1 MIMEAWLFLA
11 DFEFTAQ
18 DYFSGGLQMTLEP
31 GTEHTA
37 VEAPVATSNSTD
49 SVLPSPNSSPLS
61 SPDLIESASNEVAS
75 KKSKVDKVSLLQRR
89 FESLS
94 KLSADFL
101 ALLSAST
108 LIATFGLFQN
118 SAGVIIGAM
127 IIAPLM
133 RPLLGLSLGLLTADL
148 LLLRRALTTLLIGTL
163 IAVTVAAMFGVLLQ
177 EMELTSEIL
186 ARTKP
191 TLLDLGVAIFAGGIG
206 AYCQAKEELQDSLAG
221 VAIAVALVPPL
232 CVVGIGLA
240 FAQPE
245 LWQGASL
252 LYLTNLVG
260 ITISGAIVLLLLGY
274 VSMRNAKQGLL
285 ASFLALIVLIIPLG
299 VGMND
304 MLLENRLRGEIR
316 QILQERTHTFKN
328 VRLRDVEINRYRQP
342 LLVVATVFSDAEINS
357 RQVKLVQDFLSKQLG
372 QKLDLRIKIIPLLE
386 ILPETVAPV
395 NNRQIEPVAAK
406 NTDTETR
413 QIERAKPGDTDT
425 TGSDQAATESHDAA
439 NTTTTASPSEK
450 RESNLQEKSAA
461 TDSIKQSSSENPPK
475 EEVERKNVLD
485 VNVPSG
491 EELTGTGA
499 QRAVDNR

>member
-1 MIMEAWLFLA
+1 MTLDAGS
-11 DFEFTAQ
+11 DNR
-18 DYFSGGLQMTLEP
+18 TLEP
-31 GTEHTA
+31 TA
-37 VEAPVATSNSTD
+37 AKINSTD
-49 SVLPSPNSSPLS
+49 SILPLQQESPLTS
-61 SPDLIESASNEVAS
+61 GLIDTS
-75 KKSKVDKVSLLQRR
+75 SKVLTEQKGSYDKVTFLQRK

-133 RPLLGLSLGLLTADL
+133 RPLLGLSLGLLTADI

-163 IAVTVAAMFGVLLQ
+163 FAATVAAIFGVLLQ

-206 AYCQAKEELQDSLAG
+206 AYCQAKKELQDSLAG

-232 CVVGIGLA
+232 CVAGIGIA
-240 FAQPE
+240 RSQPE

-260 ITISGAIVLLLLGY
+260 ITISGAIVLLLMGY
-274 VSMRNAKQGLL
+274 VSLKTAKQGLL
-285 ASFLALIVLIIPLG
+285 ASCFALIVLMIPLG

-316 QILQERTHTFKN
+316 QILQERTYTFKS
-328 VRLRDVEINRYRQP
+328 VKLRDLEINRYRKP
-342 LLVVATVFSDAEINS
+342 VLVVATVFSDAEINS

-372 QKLDLRIKIIPLLE
+372 QELLLRIKIIPMLE
-386 ILPETVAPV
+386 ILPSPVAP
-395 NNRQIEPVAAK
+395 A
-406 NTDTETR
+406 NTSDTAPLPAQQKQTEIN
-413 QIERAKPGDTDT
+413 QNAEIAKPPKAEDETSADLVPA
-425 TGSDQAATESHDAA
+425 SLQDER
-439 NTTTTASPSEK
+439 NTNDKQQLEQSKMPE
-450 RESNLQEKSAA
+450 
-461 TDSIKQSSSENPPK
+461 SIKTPAAEITDPQTLEK
-475 EEVERKNVLD
+475 
-485 VNVPSG
+485 
-491 EELTGTGA
+491 
-499 QRAVDNR
+499 

>member
-1 MIMEAWLFLA
+1 
-11 DFEFTAQ
+11 
-18 DYFSGGLQMTLEP
+18 MTLEP

-37 VEAPVATSNSTD
+37 VEAPVAISNSTD
-49 SVLPSPNSSPLS
+49 NVLPSPNSSPLS
-61 SPDLIESASNEVAS
+61 SPDLIESTSNEVAS
-75 KKSKVDKVSLLQRR
+75 KKSKFDKVSLLQRR

-163 IAVTVAAMFGVLLQ
+163 IAVTVAAIFGVLLK

-260 ITISGAIVLLLLGY
+260 ITISGAIVLLMLGF
-274 VSMRNAKQGLL
+274 VSMKTAKQGLL
-285 ASFLALIVLIIPLG
+285 ASLLALIVLMLPLG

-372 QKLDLRIKIIPLLE
+372 QKLDFRIKIIPLLE
-386 ILPETVAPV
+386 IVPETVAPV
-395 NNRQIEPVAAK
+395 HTTQIEPAVPAK
-406 NTDTETR
+406 KTYTETN
-413 QIERAKPGDTDT
+413 QTERANPGDTST
-425 TGSDQAATESHDAA
+425 TSSDPAATESHDEP

-461 TDSIKQSSSENPPK
+461 TDTKQSSSENPPK
-475 EEVERKNVLD
+475 EKVERKNVLD

-499 QRAVDNR
+499 QRGIENK